1 MAVCLIKKNNRYYI
15 KQTEGKKYV
24 KTYPTGIEIIPA
36 NGGTE
41 AENRLL
47 AEEIL
52 EKYRKMTS
60 GQVPFIDE
68 APFVDFLSYWLN
80 SLKGTLKSSTYEVYE
95 KTVQGKII
103 PYFKPF
109 NYALKDMHSN
119 HFKEYLTMLQQSG
132 RSDGKGGLKKKS
144 IKNVKGILHAAF
156 QYAVEEKIL
165 EDNPVRKSCLP
176 SFENEIDNDVPTY
189 TANEVKTL
197 LNCAKEEGS
206 HVYTFLCL
214 ALCTG
219 MRKGEMMAL
228 TWDNVSFENKEL
240 LVKMSRT
247 GSRSSVTAK
256 TTTPKTEKSNRL
268 IPIDDFLLDVLR
280 AEKEKQDRNRE
291 LYGIQNNNVITN
303 INGTPYHNLGNV
315 NRVIDRLAKK
325 AGLHH
330 CTVHGLRHA
339 VATMLN
345 DKGVAVEEISE
356 LLGHSSTYTTEKI
369 YIHKYGNIKR
379 ETTNLL
385 GNAFGL

>member
-68 APFVDFLSYWLN
+68 APFVDYLTYWLQ
-80 SLKGTLKSSTYEVYE
+80 SQKGTLKTSTYEVYE
-95 KTVQGKII
+95 KTVNGKII

-109 NYALKDMHSN
+109 NYALKDMRSY

-132 RSDGKGGLKKKS
+132 RSDGSGGLKKKS

-176 SFENEIDNDVPTY
+176 SFENEIASEVPTY
-189 TANEVKTL
+189 TAQEVKTL

-206 HVYTFLCL
+206 HFIPSFVWRCL
-214 ALCTG
+214 
-219 MRKGEMMAL
+219 
-228 TWDNVSFENKEL
+228 
-240 LVKMSRT
+240 
-247 GSRSSVTAK
+247 
-256 TTTPKTEKSNRL
+256 
-268 IPIDDFLLDVLR
+268 
-280 AEKEKQDRNRE
+280 
-291 LYGIQNNNVITN
+291 
-303 INGTPYHNLGNV
+303 
-315 NRVIDRLAKK
+315 RV
-325 AGLHH
+325 
-330 CTVHGLRHA
+330 
-339 VATMLN
+339 
-345 DKGVAVEEISE
+345 
-356 LLGHSSTYTTEKI
+356 
-369 YIHKYGNIKR
+369 
-379 ETTNLL
+379 
-385 GNAFGL
+385 